1 MVGDLPSQKRRRIH
15 DDEGNTQEHDSQSES
30 SDIYSYANC
39 PLTAMGDIRV
49 LTIRKGRKGDVIE
62 CTLTTRPLDTS
73 KWSQQLDRA
82 TRPPVH
88 YEALSYHWGSP
99 GEEVAIRIST
109 PGIVFASDFYVSPNL
124 HAALEQLRFPDGSRT
139 LWIDAICIDQ
149 ENTSERNSQV
159 SIMAAIYQTATHVC
173 VWLGTPSE
181 DSGIALDFISRV
193 VNLDEF
199 DFLVTDSSAA
209 KYWGALSSL
218 MKRKWFSRRWVV
230 QEIALAKRATLYCGT
245 AEADWSDFAVAV
257 SLFEAAE
264 TKGRVISKAI
274 MNSSHYGHVPDFL
287 GEIKSLGATRLVD
300 ATSNL
305 FRKPKSGDKL
315 ERLLDLDVLI
325 SNLSVFEASRP
336 HDVIYAVLA
345 LSRDTYM
352 SAMVDGE
359 IQTPNLNHV
368 DVQEQ
373 IRTEPQA
380 SQVFTSQQAVL
391 ARGFTKKIQNVREEK
406 RFTVDYDRNF
416 FDVCKDF
423 LKFTIRRSKSLD
435 IICRPWAPADGFNE
449 HNRPPSWLLTMSR
462 TAFGQRPD
470 GSYSRKH
477 ADTLVG
483 TPGHSR
489 RNYSASHTFEVNTNW
504 KFGEDERCRSMY
516 VEGFIVD
523 VIIQKKPSAMEGIIP
538 HSWLEAGG
546 WKDSSALPP
555 DSFWRTIVAD
565 RGPNGINP
573 PAFYPRA
580 CKTALNK
587 SVQGSHIS
595 TGKLIDTG
603 KSEIVAE
610 FLRRV
615 HEVIWSRRLIVTQQ
629 DLLGLGPDDT
639 KRQDLICILYGC
651 SVPIILR
658 PMNVTDGKAEFYHF
672 VGESYVHGI
681 MDGEAFE
688 IAKSRNAEQKI
699 DKILFELR

>member
-1 MVGDLPSQKRRRIH
+1 MLGGSPSRKWRRIH
-15 DDEGNTQEHDSQSES
+15 DGEGDTQEDDCQSES

-39 PLTAMGDIRV
+39 PLTAMRDIRV
-49 LTIRKGRKGDVIE
+49 LTIRRGKKGDIIE
-62 CTLTTRPLDTS
+62 CTLTTRPLDTP
-73 KWSQQLDRA
+73 KRSQQSDGPL
-82 TRPPVH
+82 RPPVD
-88 YEALSYHWGSP
+88 YEALSYHWGNP
-99 GEEVAIRIST
+99 EGKVAIRIST
-109 PGIVFASDFYVSPNL
+109 LDIAFASDFYVSPNL
-124 HAALEQLRFPDGSRT
+124 HAALEQLRLPDGPRT
-139 LWIDAICIDQ
+139 LWIDAICINQ
-149 ENTSERNSQV
+149 NNTSEQNSQV
-159 SIMAAIYQTATHVC
+159 SIMADIYQTATHVC
-173 VWLGTPSE
+173 VWLGPPSE
-181 DSGIALDFISRV
+181 DSSMALDFISQV

-199 DFLVTDSSAA
+199 DRLVTDTSVA
-209 KYWGALSSL
+209 KHWGALSSL

-230 QEIALAKRATLYCGT
+230 QEIALAKRATLYCGS

-274 MNSSHYGHVPDFL
+274 MNSAHFGHVPDFL

-305 FRKPKSGDKL
+305 FRKPKAGNKL

-325 SNLSVFEASRP
+325 SNLSLFEASRT
-336 HDVIYAVLA
+336 HDVIYSVLA
-345 LSRDTYM
+345 LSKDTYM
-352 SAMVDGE
+352 SAMVDGTV
-359 IQTPNLNHV
+359 QSASLNHV
-368 DVQEQ
+368 DTQEQ

-380 SQVFTSQQAVL
+380 SQVLTPQEEFL
-391 ARGFTKKIQNVREEK
+391 ARGFTKKVQNVREEK

-423 LKFTIRRSKSLD
+423 LRFTIRRSRSLD
-435 IICRPWAPADGFNE
+435 IICRPWAPEDGFDE
-449 HNRPPSWLLTMSR
+449 CSPAPSWLLTMSR
-462 TAFGQRPD
+462 TAFGQRHD

-504 KFGEDERCRSMY
+504 KFGEHERSRSMY

-523 VIIQKKPSAMEGIIP
+523 VITHKKPSAMEGIIP

-546 WKDSSALPP
+546 WKDRSALPP
-555 DSFWRTIVAD
+555 DRFWRTIVAD

-615 HEVIWSRRLIVTQQ
+615 HEVIWSRRLIITQQ
-629 DLLGLGPDDT
+629 ELLGLGPDDT
-639 KRQDLICILYGC
+639 KRGDLICILYGC
-651 SVPIILR
+651 SVPVILR
-658 PMNVTDGKAEFYHF
+658 PMNVQDKKAEFYRF

-699 DKILFELR
+699 DKIIFELR